1 MKDILN
7 EVPTFDTKK
16 EVILS
21 LGVYELRGL
30 ARVLGVK
37 SPTTKKREELIS
49 LILEIIENNEDFT
62 FPNNAKRGRPFKTL
76 SSVQNILDVIATGSE
91 SEEVFTQSF
100 STYEDLTVFDQEMPV
115 ITMQSSDI
123 FPCTGV
129 LRKGKTFGYFVDSSK
144 QRLVYISQDQI
155 AKYELETGDFL
166 DCAVFEI
173 NNGTK
178 CFVKK
183 INRINGVIAE
193 EYRPLIY
200 RDYVQTLP
208 TSIEIENKIVSNGGR
223 NVLILKNP
231 LFMNAYLEN
240 LLSYFSKSKV
250 VFLGINI
257 CYEDK
262 LFVTKNRNIF
272 SFTSDYSSRISD
284 GYDRIIDAINFVGR
298 MSETNEDVF
307 FLVNDFASVLNC
319 LDAYFQNDERQSIYG
334 HKEKTIIIAKK
345 LISLAKAKSN
355 NRNVTNMLICFKDDA
370 ENEFIKNELIKIS
383 NILE

>member
-7 EVPTFDTKK
+7 ETPTFDAKK
-16 EVILS
+16 EIILS

-49 LILEIIENNEDFT
+49 LILNIIENNEELNL
-62 FPNNAKRGRPFKTL
+62 PIAAKRGRPYKTL
-76 SSVQNILDVIATGSE
+76 ASVQNILDVISTGSE
-91 SEEVFTQSF
+91 NEEVFAQSF
-100 STYEDLTVFDQEMPV
+100 STYEDLLNFDQEMPS

-129 LRKGKTFGYFVDSSK
+129 LRKGKTFAYFVDSSK
-144 QRLVYISQDQI
+144 QRVVYIARDQVV
-155 AKYELETGDFL
+155 KYQLETGDFV

-183 INRINGVIAE
+183 INKINGVNAE
-193 EYRPLIY
+193 EYNPSNF
-200 RDYVQTLP
+200 RDFNQVLP
-208 TSIEIENKIVSNGGR
+208 QPVDVGSKIVSNGGR

-240 LLSYFSKSKV
+240 LVSYFRESKV

-262 LFVTKNRNIF
+262 VFVTKNRDIF
-272 SFTSDYSSRISD
+272 SFTSDYSSRITD
-284 GYDRIIDAINFVGR
+284 GYDRIIDAINFVER
-298 MSETNEDVF
+298 MNELNENVF
-307 FLVNDFASVLNC
+307 FLVHDFASVLTS
-319 LDAYFQNDERQSIYG
+319 LDVYFQNDECQTLYG
-334 HKEKTIIIAKK
+334 HKEKSIIIAKK

-355 NRNVTNMLICFKDDA
+355 NKNVTNMIICYDSDTN
-370 ENEFIKNELIKIS
+370 NEFIKNELIKIS
-383 NILE
+383 NVIE